1 MSSSGNAPTG
11 LIFDEAAFRQ
21 KIAYPLVA
29 SNLEGV
35 YTSPAPPDGFDPN
48 TASAADLV
56 KNGLLWGRPGPND
69 NPALIEAWNKV
80 FSRQWP
86 ATDRVTPTFEPQ
98 PGKTHQLRKPLVK
111 QKDGNYVG
119 GVWSGAG
126 IIGGP
131 WTGLIGFWNIPTV
144 SKAPQAGTPG
154 WDSSSWIGID
164 GFNISNDV
172 LQVGIQQSVSSG
184 GSASYVAWYEW
195 YVPPPASVPP
205 GTPVDSNGYPLSWV
219 GPKGKYQYI
228 YQTNFSIPVTA
239 GQQVYCS
246 VQYVGKTG
254 GSIYFANE
262 TTGKNTSITVAPPPG
277 AAFNGDTVEWIM
289 EDPNG
294 GEPNVALAK
303 FTPVEFTSA
312 IACNGSIFGSPP
324 ATIGNPDTGSTT
336 NIETSNGTIITKS
349 SVGSFSVTIDF
360 V

>member
-1 MSSSGNAPTG
+1 MASFEQIYWVFRANGSRWKTFHMLTTCSGIIRGDQVPYRQSLTFELETAVNEFILLYG
-11 LIFDEAAFRQ
+11 LIFDEATFRRFRR

-35 YTSPAPPDGFDPN
+35 YTSPAPPGGFNAN

-56 KNGLLWGRPGPND
+56 KNGLLWGRRGPND

-86 ATDRVTPTFEPQ
+86 ATDRVTPTFEQQ

-172 LQVGIQQSVSSG
+172 RQVGIQQSVSSNPARR
-184 GSASYVAWYEW
+184 GSAT
-195 YVPPPASVPP
+195 P
-205 GTPVDSNGYPLSWV
+205 GMFTG
-219 GPKGKYQYI
+219 
-228 YQTNFSIPVTA
+228 
-239 GQQVYCS
+239 CS
-246 VQYVGKTG
+246 HCLRC
-254 GSIYFANE
+254 F
-262 TTGKNTSITVAPPPG
+262 
-277 AAFNGDTVEWIM
+277 
-289 EDPNG
+289 
-294 GEPNVALAK
+294 
-303 FTPVEFTSA
+303 
-312 IACNGSIFGSPP
+312 
-324 ATIGNPDTGSTT
+324 
-336 NIETSNGTIITKS
+336 
-349 SVGSFSVTIDF
+349 
-360 V
+360 